1 MKHNITRNCFCHQ
14 NLKEYSYF
22 YSALRSE
29 IKLITS
35 TYSVLLKKLLGS
47 FLQFRPS
54 FFQHQFG
61 F

>member
-35 TYSVLLKKLLGS
+35 TYSALSKKLWDNFS
-47 FLQFRPS
+47 QYPVS
-54 FFQHQFG
+54 FFQHQF
-61 F
+61 